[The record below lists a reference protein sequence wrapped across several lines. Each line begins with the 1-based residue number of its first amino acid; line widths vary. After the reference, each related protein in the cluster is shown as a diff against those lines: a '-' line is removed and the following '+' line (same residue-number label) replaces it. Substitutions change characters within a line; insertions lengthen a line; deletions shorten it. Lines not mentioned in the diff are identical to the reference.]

1 MKNEKW
7 NMKEYILVLFLIL
20 VMILHFIMEHILTSK
35 ISCSIFI
42 FGLKQFSN
50 DLSFQSCLERGSES
64 DTLKGETGELYN
76 VFPSRLSHN
85 SRKDINY
92 SKRGIYMIYM

>member
-50 DLSFQSCLERGSES
+50 DLSFQVIIS
-64 DTLKGETGELYN
+64 N
-76 VFPSRLSHN
+76 
-85 SRKDINY
+85 INY
-92 SKRGIYMIYM
+92 KVRKSSFFPFSNLFL